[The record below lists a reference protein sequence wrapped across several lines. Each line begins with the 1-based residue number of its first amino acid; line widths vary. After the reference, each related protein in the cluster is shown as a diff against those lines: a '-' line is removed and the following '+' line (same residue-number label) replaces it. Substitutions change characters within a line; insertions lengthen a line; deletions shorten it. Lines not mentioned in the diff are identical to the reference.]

1 MKAWFRKHYHWV
13 IFAIVFL
20 EITVYGGLLN
30 SMGVF
35 LLPTTEDLG
44 ISRGNYALAG
54 SALYIASFFGNLSTG
69 FLFRR
74 FGYKK
79 LCILGLILSAAGMAV
94 NSLAQG
100 PVLIG
105 AGRFMVGMG
114 YGVCFT
120 AGAVRIIQNWFHK
133 HRGLLIG
140 AVSMSSGLGGSL
152 LTVLLTAVMEKDG
165 WQMAALTTAAL
176 LVAVAVLYLLLHD
189 KPESI
194 GLMPYG
200 DAQDLSGSK
209 KVSKEHSQW
218 EGFTLAQWLR
228 SPAFYLMILCTLGSC
243 VSLTMATSVII
254 PHFQDNGYSSADAAM
269 YQSILMLSLA
279 FIKLLFGGL
288 CDRFGSRAVTL
299 ICLTFAC
306 LGHLFMSN
314 ISTPAL
320 GLAGILC
327 LAVGSN
333 MTALMVPLL
342 VAPLFGYKSST
353 ILTGVFLGVASL
365 SSAFSQPLSNLLFDR
380 IGSYSPVF
388 RVVAIID
395 LVLIGMYLLL
405 YALTARIRK
414 KTSAAAQQITIHHT
428 PIVNHRRDGH

>member
-13 IFAIVFL
+13 IFTVVFL

-30 SMGVF
+30 SLGVF

-44 ISRGNYALAG
+44 ISRGSYALAG
-54 SALYIASFFGNLSTG
+54 SVLYIASFFGNLATG
-69 FLFRR
+69 FLFHR

-79 LCILGLILSAAGMAV
+79 SCMVALVLSAAGMVINA
-94 NSLAQG
+94 LARE
-100 PVLIG
+100 PFLIG
-105 AGRFMVGMG
+105 VGRFLLGLG

-120 AGAVRIIQNWFHK
+120 AGAVRIIHNWFHK

-152 LTVLLTAVMEKDG
+152 LTVLLTAIMENSS
-165 WQMAALTTAAL
+165 WQTAALTVAAL
-176 LVAVAVLYLLLHD
+176 LVTVAALYFLLHD
-189 KPESI
+189 KPSSM

-200 DAQDLSGSK
+200 EAQHLKSGK
-209 KVSKEHSQW
+209 KAPREHGHW
-218 EGFTLAQWLR
+218 EGFSLYQWLR
-228 SPAFYLMILCTLGSC
+228 KPAFYLMILCTLGSC
-243 VSLTMATSVII
+243 VSLTMASSVII
-254 PHFQDNGYSSADAAM
+254 PHFQDNGYSAADAAM

-288 CDRFGSRAVTL
+288 SDRIGSRAVAV
-299 ICLTFAC
+299 ICMVFAC
-306 LGHLFMSN
+306 LGHAFLSN

-320 GLAGILC
+320 GLAGVLC
-327 LAVGSN
+327 LAVGCN

-342 VAPLFGYKSST
+342 VPPLFGYQAST
-353 ILTGVFLGVASL
+353 VLTGVFLGVASL

-388 RVVAIID
+388 RVVAVID
-395 LVLIGMYLLL
+395 LALIGMYLLL
-405 YALTARIRK
+405 YAITARIRK
-414 KTSAAAQQITIHHT
+414 KTAE
-428 PIVNHRRDGH
+428 